1 MGGAPTKTQSPQ
13 GLDQLL
19 NAAQTILR
27 QTGPVR
33 KELLGQTLEA
43 LKTGGVGAQIP
54 IIQRAV
60 EQSKEATGQALKGT
74 SDQAAA
80 GGVTGPYLQSILAA
94 TRMKGEQNTSQI
106 PTEIASNF
114 IAGAPSLISSQ
125 QGQGLQALGQGAQI
139 DLQQQEF
146 NVMRFEDFMRDL
158 KGSLQMAGGAAAGGG
173 GGFSGGGGSGYTGSS
188 ATNAYT
194 AGQAYMVDN

>member
-43 LKTGGVGAQIP
+43 LKTGGVGARIP

-60 EQSKEATGQALKGT
+60 EQSKQATGQALKGT
-74 SDQAAA
+74 SDSAAA

-94 TRMKGEQNTSQI
+94 TRMSGEQQTSQI
-106 PTEIASNF
+106 PTQIASDL
-114 IAGAPSLISSQ
+114 IGRAPGLVSGM
-125 QGQGLQALGQGAQI
+125 QGQGLQALGQGASI

-146 NVMRFEDFMRDL
+146 NVARFEDFMRDL
-158 KGSLQMAGGAAAGGG
+158 KGSLQMTGSSFGGG
-173 GGFSGGGGSGYTGSS
+173 GGTTPATNSGYSGSS
-188 ATNAYT
+188 AANAYV
-194 AGQAYMVDN
+194 AGQATMVDN